1 LLATIGVA
9 RRRRR
14 RSLSINIDI
23 DMKIRGTDFV
33 MFQVTDMPKAVRF
46 YRDTLGL
53 TQEVDTED
61 FAEFNCG
68 NLTLSLLVHKDK
80 LPGGNAVGHIALA
93 VEDVQAAYV
102 EMKEK
107 GAHLEGEPVDYGCC
121 QAVTVQDPD
130 GNVVI
135 LHRRADGTFGQESQD
150 G

>member
-1 LLATIGVA
+1 
-9 RRRRR
+9 
-14 RSLSINIDI
+14 
-23 DMKIRGTDFV
+23 MKIRGTDFV
-33 MFQVTDMPKAVRF
+33 MFQVTDMPRAAQF

-53 TQEVDTED
+53 VQEVDTED

-68 NLTLSLLVHKDK
+68 NVTLSLLRGEQ
-80 LPGGNAVGHIALA
+80 PSGGNVIGHIALA
-93 VEDVQAAYV
+93 VDDVQAAFA

-135 LHRRADGTFGQESQD
+135 LHRRADGTCGQEEA
-150 G
+150 